1 MDIQYNYIYIYC
13 SYHHPL
19 SPPSLLPRLT
29 RGTVGG
35 NDALGLRDLAGHGS
49 CLDWYTMFTDDV
61 GVSIHGGTPIAGW
74 FITENPFYKWMIW
87 GYPHYWKPLGTSST
101 GSSPGWQNG
110 FHMGLSKV
118 GAR

>member
-1 MDIQYNYIYIYC
+1 M
-13 SYHHPL
+13 H
-19 SPPSLLPRLT
+19 
-29 RGTVGG
+29 
-35 NDALGLRDLAGHGS
+35 LAFATWQGMVAVWIG
-49 CLDWYTMFTDDV
+49 TMFTDDV